1 LTCSDPYVVKPFQL
15 TRHEEDSAIVVCH
28 KLAQYG
34 LSVVAPTFRLGRRKS
49 LLFDAQARDCA
60 SNHQLLNL

>member
-1 LTCSDPYVVKPFQL
+1 L

-49 LLFDAQARDCA
+49 LLFDAQARDRT